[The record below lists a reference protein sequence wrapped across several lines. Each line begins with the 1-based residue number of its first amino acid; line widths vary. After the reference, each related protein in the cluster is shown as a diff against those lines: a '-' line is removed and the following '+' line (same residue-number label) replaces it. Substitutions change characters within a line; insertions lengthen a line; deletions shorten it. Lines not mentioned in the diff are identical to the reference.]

1 MKKILGLMII
11 LGLAAVPAMAQ
22 KVTIDYAHD
31 FDFSTVKTFHYQD
44 TAESNAKNPL
54 MADRIK
60 NSIISELKEGGLQ
73 QVEENGDIVVT
84 YHITSKENTN
94 YSTTSFGYG
103 GYWGGWGGWGYGG
116 PGMASSTTT
125 AYTYTEGT
133 LIIDAYDSLGDHTEA
148 AVASSADRP
157 PAQRWVTTAMAIR
170 EWAVARPHD
179 YALLY
184 GTPVPGYAAP
194 DDTVAP
200 GIRVSLALISIVADA
215 ARSGGL
221 DEPADL
227 VISDDTAASLRG
239 LSRVVT
245 LPDIRD
251 TTMLAIVLA
260 WTQLFGLLTFELF
273 GQTKNFVDNDDL
285 LFRDAATNMARRIG
299 LADR

>member
-1 MKKILGLMII
+1 MARAEVHAAILATASAHV
-11 LGLAAVPAMAQ
+11 AA
-22 KVTIDYAHD
+22 
-31 FDFSTVKTFHYQD
+31 
-44 TAESNAKNPL
+44 
-54 MADRIK
+54 
-60 NSIISELKEGGLQ
+60 EGAASLSLRA
-73 QVEENGDIVVT
+73 VARDL
-84 YHITSKENTN
+84 
-94 YSTTSFGYG
+94 
-103 GYWGGWGGWGYGG
+103 
-116 PGMASSTTT
+116 GMASSAVYRYFASRDELLT
-125 AYTYTEGT
+125 A

-157 PAQRWVTTAMAIR
+157 PARRWVTTAMAIR

-179 YALLY
+179 FALLY

-215 ARSGGL
+215 ARGAGL
-221 DEPADL
+221 DEPTDL
-227 VISDDTAASLRG
+227 VISDDTATSLQG

-245 LPDIRD
+245 LPDIRA

-273 GQTKNFVDNDDL
+273 GQTKNFVGNDDL

-299 LADR
+299 LAER